1 MMRTFIFKFL
11 FLMTFFLII
20 LDAAELRVDTLLEKV
35 HHAKTK
41 KEKNF
46 YLDQLKK
53 ELANLNK
60 KEREESDAIIEAK
73 KKVPSKLFQRIE
85 SK

>member
-1 MMRTFIFKFL
+1 MRIFIYSSL
-11 FLMTFFLII
+11 FLMTFFLIS
-20 LDAAELRVDTLLEKV
+20 LEAADLKVDTLLEKV

-41 KEKNF
+41 TDKKLFLE
-46 YLDQLKK
+46 QLKK
-53 ELANLNK
+53 ELAGINK

>member
-1 MMRTFIFKFL
+1 MRIFIYNSLFMMV
-11 FLMTFFLII
+11 FFLTS
-20 LDAAELRVDTLLEKV
+20 LEASELKVDTLLEKV

-41 KEKNF
+41 KDKKLFLE
-46 YLDQLKK
+46 QLKK
-53 ELANLNK
+53 ELADINK
-60 KEREESDAIIEAK
+60 NEREESDAIIEAK